1 MVRRRPRRATRTPPP
16 IKMTSSPLIDAR
28 LHLDPTERERI
39 AALVDHSLDVIAGN
53 QAASGAYPA
62 SPNFPVYR
70 YCWFRDG
77 AFIAD
82 AMSRAGRVQSA
93 DAFFGWCSD
102 VVVARADQIDSL
114 VARKRGGEAIAAD
127 ELLPCRYTL
136 DGAESPEEWWEFQLD
151 GYGTWLWALDRHLE
165 RHGAALGGCVRAAE
179 LTVEYLVAFWADP
192 CYDWWEEHAEHRHV
206 STLASIY
213 GGLDAASRWDAL
225 EPETRAA
232 AVRTAGEIRA
242 RVLDEGV
249 REGHLTKWLDGD
261 GVDASLIA
269 CATPFRLFAPDDAL
283 MAQTIRALEDELAH
297 GGVHRYSD
305 DTYFGGGEWL
315 LLAALLGWHY
325 VEVGRIADACAQLSW
340 VAAQARQGGD
350 MPEQVSGHLLA
361 PGSFDEWV
369 ERWGPVAT
377 PLLWSHAMFVILA
390 VELGI
395 VKASA

>member
-1 MVRRRPRRATRTPPP
+1 
-16 IKMTSSPLIDAR
+16 MTSSPLIDAR
-28 LHLDPTERERI
+28 LHLDHIECERI
-39 AALVDHSLDVIAGN
+39 AALVDHSLDVIAVN

-82 AMSRAGRVQSA
+82 AMSRAGRVESA
-93 DAFFGWCSD
+93 DAFFRWCSD
-102 VVVARADQIDSL
+102 VVVARADQIDAL
-114 VARKRGGEAIAAD
+114 VARKHRGEPIPAD

-136 DGAESPEEWWEFQLD
+136 DGE
-151 GYGTWLWALDRHLE
+151 
-165 RHGAALGGCVRAAE
+165 
-179 LTVEYLVAFWADP
+179 
-192 CYDWWEEHAEHRHV
+192 
-206 STLASIY
+206 
-213 GGLDAASRWDAL
+213 
-225 EPETRAA
+225 
-232 AVRTAGEIRA
+232 
-242 RVLDEGV
+242 
-249 REGHLTKWLDGD
+249 

-283 MAQTIRALEDELAH
+283 MAETIRALEAELAH

-340 VAAQARQGGD
+340 VAAQARPGGD

-377 PLLWSHAMFVILA
+377 PLLWSHAMFVI
-390 VELGI
+390 
-395 VKASA
+395 